1 MYSFFYERIP
11 RPKLI
16 RLVDLRASN
25 KRRGMKFRSSL
36 YGRGELISPWALI
49 VCTMSMSM
57 SSELQ

>member
-16 RLVDLRASN
+16 RLVD